1 MRRWL
6 IDAADRL
13 EAAAELARDLRAT
26 KGVGIEGIRVRTD
39 FLAERLW
46 DTAQRIGIL
55 QSLGSDARAQLALRL
70 CDLFRVA
77 RRAHVLA
84 VAEGYGGLG
93 EGFEAIASEL
103 RALVAELA
111 AFDKAP
117 TTLPIAP
124 PTQALSGASR

>member
-13 EAAAELARDLRAT
+13 EAAAELVRDLRAA
-26 KGVGIEGIRVRTD
+26 KAVGIEGIRVRTD

-111 AFDKAP
+111 AFDEAP